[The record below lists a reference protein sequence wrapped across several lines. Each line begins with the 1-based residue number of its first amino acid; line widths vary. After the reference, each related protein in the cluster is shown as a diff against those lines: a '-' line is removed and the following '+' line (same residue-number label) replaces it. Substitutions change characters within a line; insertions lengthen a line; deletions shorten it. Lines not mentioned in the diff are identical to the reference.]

1 MSLDG
6 ALNAA
11 MSGLRVVS
19 RQMSQGADNIAN
31 AETPGYTVKRIAAQA
46 QLEGGVRSLGV
57 QREVDVTLRAEAR
70 FAQSEATAAAAR
82 ARLLEPVAQLQGD
95 PQSGDSFGGV
105 IGAVRDALVA
115 LRAAPASSVAQTAVV
130 QAAATVVERF
140 NQSGTMIARTRQAA
154 HDALVRDVDEA
165 NRTIAELARLDVEAR
180 AARAS
185 GVSDAAVLD
194 RRDAV
199 LNRLSDLVEVRA
211 VTGEDGGLM
220 LILRGGST
228 IPLNLANNPFALAAA
243 PLTPGSAPGS
253 GIPPL
258 TLFGTDV
265 TATIKGGRIGAGLE
279 LRDRT
284 LPLMQAELDV
294 TASTLATR
302 FDAQGLR
309 LFTLD
314 GAPSTAGAPPD
325 ASAIGYSGAVVGLA
339 QRLGVA
345 RDVEV
350 DPRLVRDGTHAA
362 AAVGFVPNPPGGPS
376 GFVTLLD
383 NVIGRT
389 FGITANAAGDPHP
402 GVPTT
407 GLGPGGDLVASF
419 NPPARIVDHGA
430 ALAASHANVVAS
442 ATDRSQE
449 ANAARTRIDALL
461 TQREGV
467 DVDAEI
473 ATLLQLQNAYT
484 ANARVMGVVQDMWET
499 LFASV
504 R

>member
-1 MSLDG
+1 MGLDG

-31 AETPGYTVKRIAAQA
+31 AGTPGYTVKRIAAQS
-46 QLEGGVRSLGV
+46 QVEGGVRSLGV
-57 QREVDVTLRAEAR
+57 QREVDVTLRVEAR
-70 FAQSEATAAAAR
+70 FAQSAAAGAAAQ
-82 ARLLEPVAQLQGD
+82 ARLLEPLAQLQGD
-95 PQSGDSFGGV
+95 PQSGGSIGGL
-105 IGAVRDALVA
+105 IGSVRDAFVA
-115 LRAAPASSVAQTAVV
+115 LRAAPASAVAQAAVV
-130 QAAATVVERF
+130 QAAATVAERF
-140 NQSGTMIARTRQAA
+140 NEAGAMIARTRQAA
-154 HDALVRDVDEA
+154 HDALVSDVDEA

-199 LNRLSDLVEVRA
+199 LNKLSDLMEVRA

-228 IPLNLANNPFALAAA
+228 IPLNLADNPFSLAAA
-243 PLTPGSAPGS
+243 PITPASAPGS

-258 TLFGTDV
+258 TLFGADV
-265 TATIKGGRIGAGLE
+265 TATLKGGRIGAGLE

-325 ASAIGYSGAVVGLA
+325 ASATGYSGTVVGLA
-339 QRLGVA
+339 QRLAVA

-350 DPRLVRDGTHAA
+350 DPRLVRDGTPASAA
-362 AAVGFVPNPPGGPS
+362 PGFVPNPPGGPS

-383 NVIGRT
+383 NVLNRT
-389 FGITANAAGDPHP
+389 FGIAANAGGDPHP
-402 GVPTT
+402 AVPTT
-407 GLGPGGDLVASF
+407 GLGPAGNLVASF
-419 NPPARIVDHGA
+419 GPPARIVDHGA
-430 ALAASHANVVAS
+430 ALAASHANVAAS
-442 ATDRSQE
+442 ATDRALE
-449 ANAARTRIDALL
+449 ATAARTRIETLL
-461 TQREGV
+461 AQREGV
-467 DVDAEI
+467 DVDAEM

-484 ANARVMGVVQDMWET
+484 ANARVMAVVQEMWDT